1 TWEYPPVET
10 EAPRGLYHHQ
20 LFIDDLR
27 FNRHESATAE
37 DGLATLKVLAA
48 AYRSAET
55 GQPIDITH

>member
-1 TWEYPPVET
+1 MATLVSE
-10 EAPRGLYHHQ
+10 RIGQ

-37 DGLATLKVLAA
+37 DGLATLKVLEA

-55 GQPIDITH
+55 GLPIEIAH